1 MYRIK
6 EPSTRFLNRVNN
18 SLRQI
23 CGALSPKKRQVI
35 VLALC
40 AILGGGSVY
49 ITVSS
54 IYSTCKSEY
63 ENKYFKQEHYI
74 KRLKL
79 QVSDS
84 IKQLTGKDYEEKR

>member
-1 MYRIK
+1 MIK
-6 EPSTRFLNRVNN
+6 EQSTRLLNRINN
-18 SLRQI
+18 SLRRK
-23 CGALSPKKRQVI
+23 CGNLSPKKRLVI

-40 AILGGGSVY
+40 TVLCGGSVY

-54 IYSTCKSEY
+54 IYSTCKNESGNRY
-63 ENKYFKQEHYI
+63 YKQEHYI

-84 IKQLTGKDYEEKR
+84 IKQFIEKDHE